1 MRAFVIT
8 GPGRAEVRDI
18 EPPEPGP
25 GQVVV
30 DVERAGVCGTDL
42 EFFTGHMVYL
52 RTGEAQY
59 PVRIGHEWCG
69 VVARA
74 GDEAGAAW
82 LGQRVTGDTMLGCGE
97 CQRCRSGRQHL
108 CADRFEIGIRRGWPG
123 ALAEQ
128 LLVPASALL
137 PLPDRID
144 STAGA
149 LVEPGGNALRAVR
162 ATQADATRAGPG
174 QAGPAGAAQAGPG
187 QAGAAGAA
195 QAGPG
200 KAGAAQRLLVMG
212 PGTIGLLAALIAR
225 ARGAE
230 VHLLGQDDRSLRF
243 ARSLGF
249 DQVWVRDTLPRLPFD
264 AVIDSSTGTELPAL
278 AADLVEPGGRIGY
291 IGLSA
296 EPSLL
301 DTRTLVLKDV
311 TATGVLSAS
320 GGLAE
325 TISLY
330 ADGAVDPK
338 PIVAATVGLDEAATV
353 LAGRRPAEWGDAPKI
368 HIDPRC

>member
-8 GPGRAEVRDI
+8 GPGQAEVRDI
-18 EPPEPGP
+18 EPPQPGP

-30 DVERAGVCGTDL
+30 DVERAGVCGTDM

-52 RTGEAQY
+52 RTGEARY

-69 VVARA
+69 TVSRA
-74 GDEAGAAW
+74 GDEASASW
-82 LGQRVTGDTMLGCGE
+82 LGQRVTGDTMLGCGH
-97 CQRCRSGRQHL
+97 CARCRTGRQHL
-108 CADRFEIGIRRGWPG
+108 CADRFEIGIRGGWPG

-137 PLPDRID
+137 PLPDRIGA
-144 STAGA
+144 TAGA
-149 LVEPGGNALRAVR
+149 LVEPGGNALRVVR
-162 ATQADATRAGPG
+162 AAQVTAG
-174 QAGPAGAAQAGPG
+174 
-187 QAGAAGAA
+187 
-195 QAGPG
+195 
-200 KAGAAQRLLVMG
+200 QRLLILG
-212 PGTIGLLAALIAR
+212 PGTIGLLSALIAR

-249 DQVWVRDTLPRLPFD
+249 EEAWVRDTLPDGLFD
-264 AVIDSSTGTELPAL
+264 AIIDASTGADLPAL
-278 AADLVEPGGRIGY
+278 AGELIEPGGRIGF

-325 TISLY
+325 TIALY
-330 ADGAVDPK
+330 ADGAVDPV

-353 LAGRRPAEWGDAPKI
+353 LSGRRPPEWGDAPKL
-368 HIDPRC
+368 HIDPRR